1 MGRPSSIIAE
11 QRLAHVATLGSHT
24 LLLVNSHPLLC
35 KKASWTHWFSRANV
49 GGMQLGSVIKSL
61 GKEVDAAE
69 SVTQKE
75 NSGGIFNHA
84 SLALDSYSRNF
95 LFIIFFVWPGHWQGL
110 KHPGW
115 WSYPLAKLEKN
126 SIRKQKSNLLFKKF
140 QLCEDLDAKQG
151 LVKDKCCFLP
161 PYV

>member
-1 MGRPSSIIAE
+1 MGKLSSIIAE

-35 KKASWTHWFSRANV
+35 KKASWTQRFSGANV

-110 KHPGW
+110 NI
-115 WSYPLAKLEKN
+115 LAGDSTLWQSLRRTQLEN
-126 SIRKQKSNLLFKKF
+126 KSLIFFLKSFSS
-140 QLCEDLDAKQG
+140 
-151 LVKDKCCFLP
+151 VKIWMQSRD
-161 PYV
+161 